1 MHLIVIDNRQSIC
14 AHAFL
19 LAIVEAHD
27 EAAVGGCGG
36 EHRAEEPRGLAVYL
50 EGSAHAPPDL
60 ERRLVAAAAARWR
73 GGLLLGN
80 VVRSCPEL
88 RPF

>member
-1 MHLIVIDNRQSIC
+1 MLV
-14 AHAFL
+14 
-19 LAIVEAHD
+19 LAIVEAHT
-27 EAAVGGCGG
+27 EAPAGGDA
-36 EHRAEEPRGLAVYL
+36 EHHAKEPRGLAVYL
-50 EGSAHAPPDL
+50 KGSAHAPPDL

-73 GGLLLGN
+73 GGQLLGN

>member
-1 MHLIVIDNRQSIC
+1 MHLIVIDNRQFVR

-19 LAIVEAHD
+19 LAIVEAHE

-50 EGSAHAPPDL
+50 E
-60 ERRLVAAAAARWR
+60 R
-73 GGLLLGN
+73 
-80 VVRSCPEL
+80 
-88 RPF
+88 